1 MKKVVNNSHRS
12 WLRQRL
18 YDLDI
23 RHTNFMLEM
32 GLRPQHLDWL
42 EGKPRR
48 DISFLY
54 KMADKL
60 KCDRQKFLLFWDNKI
75 SEKEVWAQ
83 RETVNIEMLDV
94 SACCGNGTEVDKEP
108 VIGFWQ
114 MPTSDYNSMSLTT
127 PENIKIIR
135 AIGDSMQPTISD
147 GDFIFVDIS
156 NKYIISDG
164 VYVLRLP
171 TGLSIKRIQSGLT
184 GDVTVRSDNPAYE
197 PITAKLG
204 DVQVLGRVVKI
215 LNVKKI

>member
-1 MKKVVNNSHRS
+1 MEKVVNNSRS
-12 WLRQRL
+12 WLKQRL

-23 RHTNFMLEM
+23 RQTNFMLEM
-32 GLRPQHLDWL
+32 GLRPQHLSWL

-48 DISFLY
+48 EISFLY

-75 SEKEVWAQ
+75 SEKEVWQ
-83 RETVNIEMLDV
+83 KRETVNIEMLDV
-94 SACCGNGTEVDKEP
+94 SACCGNGYEIENEP

-114 MPTSDYNSMSLTT
+114 MPIADYNAMSLTI
-127 PENIKIIR
+127 PENIKIIK
-135 AIGDSMQPTISD
+135 AIGDSMQPAISD
-147 GDFIFVDIS
+147 GDFVFVDIS
-156 NKYIISDG
+156 NKYITSDG

-184 GDVTVRSDNPAYE
+184 GDVTIRSDNSAYE